1 MRRIRV
7 HIDIPNKTV
16 VVKRGFFGSAVQY
29 SGGWLDDYSIAE
41 IIKHFEEE
49 EDGRR
54 VDATE
59 LDKLF
64 ETFTKEAIS

>member
-16 VVKRGFFGSAVQY
+16 VVY
-29 SGGWLDDYSIAE
+29 SGGWWDDYSIAE

-54 VDATE
+54 
-59 LDKLF
+59 
-64 ETFTKEAIS
+64 

>member
-7 HIDIPNKTV
+7 HIDIPNKPNKTV

-29 SGGWLDDYSIAE
+29 SGGWWDDYSIAE

-54 VDATE
+54 
-59 LDKLF
+59 
-64 ETFTKEAIS
+64 

>member
-7 HIDIPNKTV
+7 YIDIPNKTV

-29 SGGWLDDYSIAE
+29 SGGWWDDYSIAE
-41 IIKHFEEE
+41 IIKH
-49 EDGRR
+49 

-64 ETFTKEAIS
+64 ETFAKEVTS